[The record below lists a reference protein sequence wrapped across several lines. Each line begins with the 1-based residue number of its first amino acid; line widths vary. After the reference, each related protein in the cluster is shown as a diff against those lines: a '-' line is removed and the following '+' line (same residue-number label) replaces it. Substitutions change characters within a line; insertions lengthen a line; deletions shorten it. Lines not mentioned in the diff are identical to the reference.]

1 MWDLLVRRARLASQ
15 VPGAPAVEPLPW
27 ALAVEGGRIA
37 WLGPDQAV
45 PAGARAARELDA
57 EGRLLTPGLVD
68 CHTHLVHA
76 GTRAA
81 EWEARLGGATYQ
93 ELAARGGGILSTV
106 RATRAA
112 AGGANGVEVLVAES
126 RPRLEALLATG
137 VTTVEVK
144 SGYGLDRPTELAM
157 LAAARR
163 LGQLLPVSVQ
173 ATFLGAHALPPEFAG
188 RPGAWLDLLVNLL
201 SEAAAAGATAVDA
214 YCEAGAFGA
223 AELDPLLA
231 AAGREGLRVK
241 LHAGQFT
248 DQGGAELVARHRG
261 LSADHLDHCSPAG
274 VAALAAAGAV
284 AVLLPGASL
293 TLRDPARPPVAAL
306 RAAGVPMAVATD
318 CNPGTSPLTSLTAA
332 MSLACTLYG
341 LAPGEALA
349 GATREGARALGLEDR
364 GRLAPGMRA
373 DLCLWGAE
381 CAADLCQGL
390 GAPPLAA
397 RFLEGRPVHA

>member
-1 MWDLLVRRARLASQ
+1 MLDLLVRRVRLATQ
-15 VPGAPAVEPLPW
+15 VPGAPPVDRGLG
-27 ALAVEGGRIA
+27 ALGVRAGRIA
-37 WLGPDQAV
+37 WLGADRDV
-45 PAGARAARELDA
+45 PARVGVPVELDG

-93 ELAARGGGILSTV
+93 ELAARGGGILATV
-106 RATRAA
+106 RATRAVA
-112 AGGANGVEVLVAES
+112 AGAGGVDRLAAES

-144 SGYGLDRPTELAM
+144 SGYGLDRPTELCM
-157 LAAARR
+157 LAAAGR
-163 LGQLLPVSVQ
+163 LGQLLPVTVRP
-173 ATFLGAHALPPEFAG
+173 TFLGAHAVPPEFAG
-188 RPGAWLDLLVNLL
+188 RPDAYLDLLVGLL
-201 SEAAAAGATAVDA
+201 PAAAMAGATAVDG
-214 YCEAGAFGA
+214 YCEAGAFTTA
-223 AELDPLLA
+223 QLDRLFA
-231 AAGREGLRVK
+231 AAGRAGLRVK

-248 DQGGAELVARHRG
+248 DQGGAALVARHRG
-261 LSADHLDHCSPAG
+261 LSADHLEHLSPAG
-274 VAALAAAGAV
+274 LQALDAAGTV

-306 RAAGVPMAVATD
+306 RALGVPMAVATD

-341 LAPGEALA
+341 LTPAEALA
-349 GATREGARALGLEDR
+349 GATRTAARALGLADR
-364 GRLAPGMRA
+364 GMLAVGLRA

-381 CAADLCQGL
+381 GAADLCQGL
-390 GAPPLAA
+390 GAPPLSA
-397 RFLEGRPVHA
+397 RVVEGRHVRA